1 MGLGGA
7 AVRPWIRRYRCRRA
21 EASFLLVAVCCSGG
35 GSIPS
40 GIGGPRLPFSWSQ
53 SVAAGGDRSRRGSAG
68 RSVLSR
74 GRSLLQRGSRSCQG
88 SAGRSLRARRP
99 AVLAN
104 MRALRRLR
112 PEGGAFSAAARSRP
126 LAEGCH
132 SPEGSMRLR
141 SAAGRTEIARKRG
154 GPKLRPASGPQA
166 ARTPPLT
173 DSDTFARYT
182 AGTPPC
188 SSRRSAGNPCRSD
201 RPVRGHSF

>member
-1 MGLGGA
+1 MSAGRSLLSFGRSLLQRGGIDP
-7 AVRPWIRRYRCRRA
+7 VGDRRA
-21 EASFLLVAVCCSGG
+21 AASFLLVAVCRS
-35 GSIPS
+35 
-40 GIGGPRLPFSWSQ
+40 
-53 SVAAGGDRSRRGSAG
+53 GGDRSRRGSAG
-68 RSVLSR
+68 RSFLSL
-74 GRSLLQRGSRSCQG
+74 GRSLLQRGYRSCQG